1 MTYYSTSVFGALRQ
15 NYIKATLGLLIL
27 PGPPAACEI
36 LLFVKISPS
45 IISVSSI
52 VPLTLFEILMSLKS
66 TLSVIDGSTILR
78 TASTAI
84 GAKMSEF
91 PLTTLLDKE
100 VLTQLIKESLS
111 VSSTGI
117 VIV

>member
-1 MTYYSTSVFGALRQ
+1 MGALRQ
-15 NYIKATLGLLIL
+15 NYINATFGLTIL
-27 PGPPAACEI
+27 LGPPAAWDI
-36 LLFVKISPS
+36 LLLVKISPS

-66 TLSVIDGSTILR
+66 TLSVIYGSTILR

-84 GAKMSEF
+84 GAKMSEL
-91 PLTTLLDKE
+91 PLTTLLDKD

-117 VIV
+117 VMV

>member
-1 MTYYSTSVFGALRQ
+1 MGALRQ
-15 NYIKATLGLLIL
+15 NYINATFGLTIL
-27 PGPPAACEI
+27 LGPPAAWDI
-36 LLFVKISPS
+36 LLLVKISPS

-84 GAKMSEF
+84 GAKMS
-91 PLTTLLDKE
+91 
-100 VLTQLIKESLS
+100 
-111 VSSTGI
+111 
-117 VIV
+117 